1 MEQTTDLSQRLEILE
16 ASVADIRRQ
25 LGAEP
30 DPGPR
35 PSNRRPL
42 ETSEESWALQGL
54 KETAAG
60 SPAAILFTGFTEA
73 DGPIVGPV
81 RWQYART
88 GEAIMDRDWA
98 EAAPALDALGSPV
111 RLRILQLIA
120 AGMTATA
127 DLTADGGLGTT
138 GQLHH
143 HLKAL
148 LAGGWLRSPSRGHY
162 EVPPSRLVP
171 LLVIVTATETA

>member
-1 MEQTTDLSQRLEILE
+1 MEQTSDLMQRLELLE

-25 LGAEP
+25 LAASSAPPKPPKKGQP
-30 DPGPR
+30 DAA
-35 PSNRRPL
+35 
-42 ETSEESWALQGL
+42 EESWALDGL
-54 KETAAG
+54 REMAPD
-60 SPAAILFTGFTEA
+60 SPAAVLFTGFTEA
-73 DGPIVGPV
+73 DGPIAGPV
-81 RWQYART
+81 RWQYARS
-88 GEAIMDRDWA
+88 GKAIMDRDWGA
-98 EAAPALDALGSPV
+98 AAPALDALGSPI

-127 DLTADGGLGTT
+127 DLVADGGLGTT

-171 LLVIVTATETA
+171 LLVIVTATETP

>member
-1 MEQTTDLSQRLEILE
+1 MEQTTDLAQRLEMLE

-25 LGAEP
+25 LSANAKTARTP
-30 DPGPR
+30 KDTPN
-35 PSNRRPL
+35 SA
-42 ETSEESWALQGL
+42 EESWALEGL
-54 KETAAG
+54 RETAQG
-60 SPAAILFTGFTEA
+60 SPAAIMFTGFTEA
-73 DGPIVGPV
+73 GGPIVGPV
-81 RWQYART
+81 RWQYARS
-88 GEAIMDRDWA
+88 GAAIMDRDWG
-98 EAAPALDALGSPV
+98 EAAPALDALGSPI

-127 DLTADGGLGTT
+127 DLVADGGLGTT

-148 LAGGWLRSPSRGHY
+148 MAGGWLRSPSRGHY

-171 LLVIVTATETA
+171 LLVIITATETS